1 MSRRP
6 AASVTL
12 KLRGGPYD
20 GQSAVS
26 YGAVVGSLIQVNAR
40 TYRVTRIEP
49 VPGRREEAGI
59 ALFDPRPTKPPASKE
74 KPAL

>member
-1 MSRRP
+1 VSRRS

-26 YGAVVGSLIQVNAR
+26 YGAAVGSLIEVNAR
-40 TYRVTRIEP
+40 TYRVTRIEG
-49 VPGRREEAGI
+49 VPGRREETGT
-59 ALFDPRPTKPPASKE
+59 ALFEPRPTKHPASKE